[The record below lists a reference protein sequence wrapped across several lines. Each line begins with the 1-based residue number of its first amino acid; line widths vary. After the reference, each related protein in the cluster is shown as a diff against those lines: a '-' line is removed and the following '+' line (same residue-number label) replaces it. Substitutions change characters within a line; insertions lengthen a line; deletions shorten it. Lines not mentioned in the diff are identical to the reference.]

1 MCVQISSTTC
11 PCMMPLFI
19 LSIFFLFFSLPS
31 SVVSLTADDLHHT
44 TILLHFSSALSIL
57 NYYIYRS
64 KTNIEYAKKK
74 NEDPISVVH
83 ARKFFLSLLLCL
95 SFSYRMR
102 KLEIS
107 ACDCGYDAVDSYIGS
122 IEIDEK
128 MRNLV
133 LSEFNSIGEIE

>member
-1 MCVQISSTTC
+1 
-11 PCMMPLFI
+11 MPLFI

-64 KTNIEYAKKK
+64 KTNIEYANKQK
-74 NEDPISVVH
+74 NGDPISVVH
-83 ARKFFLSLLLCL
+83 SRKFFFSLSRSPSL
-95 SFSYRMR
+95 SIIFLSD
-102 KLEIS
+102 EETWDIS
-107 ACDCGYDAVDSYIGS
+107 MCCGYDAVDSYIGS

-133 LSEFNSIGEIE
+133 LSEFNSIGEIEWVSE